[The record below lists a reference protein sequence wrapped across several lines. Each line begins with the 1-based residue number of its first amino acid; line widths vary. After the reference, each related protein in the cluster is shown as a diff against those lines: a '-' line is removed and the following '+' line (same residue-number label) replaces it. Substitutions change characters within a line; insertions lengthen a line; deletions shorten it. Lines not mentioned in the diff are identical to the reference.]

1 MAFKMK
7 GFSMHQGTSPAK
19 AFVSAAQRKAVW
31 ASKNEQSPNKQKK
44 TKEDLIKEGFTP
56 ADADRMI
63 KDGATTG
70 RTELA
75 KVKVPEK
82 GKGETADP
90 NATSETMGQS
100 SAPEKISKQQTR
112 KISKDFKKFINN
124 PTGGAMAN
132 KGKPKAKKS
141 TVSAHGQ
148 LNDAELEYQEDLK
161 RSKESPNKQ
170 KKAGGTESRKGN
182 IFTKRG
188 RTQRSI
194 NNTSKTID
202 KLKDNANKEGFD
214 TKKSKKLIKKVI
226 KKTAKRDKKIQKYL
240 AKDAP
245 LKHAPWD
252 KAHKQKAAHPNTA
265 EAHNAPLKQKKTKG
279 FGPRAAKGDDDQ
291 SKELARSRYEMGMYK
306 NDPTGQAK
314 PKQSDFTPA
323 YEGADYSKDEIRR
336 MSESEKIAKIDGYT
350 PKKSKKVMKDG
361 AKTQTHMQGKGAVDF
376 VPHQFRKK

>member
-56 ADADRMI
+56 ADADKMI

-75 KVKVPEK
+75 KAKVVKK

-90 NATSETMGQS
+90 KATSETMGG
-100 SAPEKISKQQTR
+100 ARTT
-112 KISKDFKKFINN
+112 KKS
-124 PTGGAMAN
+124 TT
-132 KGKPKAKKS
+132 KKS

-161 RSKESPNKQ
+161 RSKETPNKQ
-170 KKAGGTESRKGN
+170 KEVGGTESKKGN
-182 IFTKRG
+182 IFTRRG

-194 NNTSKTID
+194 NKVEKTKN

-226 KKTAKRDKKIQKYL
+226 KKTVKRDKKITKYL
-240 AKDAP
+240 TKDAP

-265 EAHNAPLKQKKTKG
+265 EAHNASPTKKKGFHKMPDGTMMADSAMKQKKTKG

-361 AKTQTHMQGKGAVDF
+361 SKTQTHQKGKGAVDF
-376 VPHQFRKK
+376 TPHQFRKK